1 MATPPRKH
9 RLSPRARRALE
20 LLAGNALGVTEALM
34 LAHGFT
40 LRMLAGLVRV
50 GLAREQRGVFGAGG
64 KTIKI
69 VRVEITAAG
78 RRAIEVDRALWRQ
91 RSGETIEV
99 VCLTIIDIDRRALG
113 V

>member
-1 MATPPRKH
+1 
-9 RLSPRARRALE
+9 
-20 LLAGNALGVTEALM
+20 M

-50 GLAREQRGVFGAGG
+50 GLAREQRGVFEAGG

-91 RSGETIEV
+91 RRKQRSHDGLEV
-99 VCLTIIDIDRRALG
+99 QSVLF
-113 V
+113 